1 MVSGKEASVESGC
14 SLEEFSPEII
24 EEELT
29 IGWTVAGPEYQNLT
43 KERAKELLEFLYSR
57 GGAPDRI
64 RVVREK

>member
-1 MVSGKEASVESGC
+1 MSQERYR
-14 SLEEFSPEII
+14 I